1 MFYVYADGESLWF
14 PLDDKRVILNPR
26 LTLEMGKAGSFQFS
40 LPPSNSQYNTL
51 TKLKTIITVTLDDTE
66 IFRGRILTMD
76 RSFNNVKQIYCEGV
90 LAYLNDSVQP
100 SEKFTGKTHDLFA
113 QIIEGHNKMVEPAK
127 QFKMG
132 KITAENRDIIIT
144 GTSDET
150 EDGSNGSFDYKQIA
164 INAMTGEWKSS
175 WEFISSYL
183 IAYAGGYL
191 RARQGED
198 GLYIDY
204 LQDYESRAPQK
215 IELGTNLLDFSESI
229 SAENLFTVLIPL
241 GDENLTIAAVNNG
254 SVELQDE
261 ALVKEYGRIVRTH
274 VFDSVNQPETLL
286 ENGKRYL
293 ESYANVPVT
302 IEIKAVDLHFANP
315 SIQEIY
321 VGDQVLVRSAP
332 HGIKDY
338 LTCTKIEYD
347 FSNLGNTTYTF
358 GDPSQSLTER
368 YRKDKQ
374 KETEQ
379 VKQAASSGGGGA
391 GKKNEKELDKV
402 KSWVNYKPEN
412 PKVSI
417 GALWETVNN
426 TNKILSTVGIN
437 LDGETGN
444 INIQALKTVQD
455 ADHNLLEKHESQ
467 IAVNANEIKL
477 TSNKMTEEVNNIR
490 AEITVS
496 TKGLESQIKLQAD
509 NITAIGNNVE
519 INTSNIYGVQEN
531 IVTINSS
538 ITSINSQI
546 TQVKKLIASEINAV
560 KSDITWMHS
569 KSIKAQTVSATNGMY
584 CNTINISNSGLVGG
598 SSIASQ
604 DWVLRQKYLKA
615 LPSHR
620 HSVKVGSTTYYTS
633 YAGS

>member
-40 LPPSNSQYNTL
+40 LPPSNSLYNTL
-51 TKLKTIITVTLDDTE
+51 AKLKTIITVTLDDTE

-150 EDGSNGSFDYKQIA
+150 EDDSNGSFDYKQIA

-175 WEFISSYL
+175 WEFISSYM

-191 RARQGED
+191 RARHGED

-241 GDENLTIAAVNNG
+241 GDENLTIADVNNG

-315 SIQEIY
+315 DIQEIY

-338 LTCTKIEYD
+338 LTCTKIAYD

-402 KSWVNYKPEN
+402 KSWVNYKPED

-426 TNKILSTVGIN
+426 TNKILNTVGIN
-437 LDGETGN
+437 LDAETGN
-444 INIQALKTVQD
+444 VNINTLKTVQD
-455 ADHNLLEKHESQ
+455 QQRNTLERHESQ
-467 IAVNANEIKL
+467 IAVNADDITL
-477 TSNKMTEEVNNIR
+477 TSQKLTEEVG
-490 AEITVS
+490 EINAKIELSV
-496 TKGLESQIKLQAD
+496 KGLESKITAQAD
-509 NITAIGNNVE
+509 HITLISDDVQFNKTNLD
-519 INTSNIYGVQEN
+519 GVQQN
-531 IVTINSS
+531 VVSINSS
-538 ITSINSQI
+538 ITRINSEI
-546 TQVKKLIASEINAV
+546 TQVKQLIADEINST
-560 KSDITWMHS
+560 KGDITWLQGKVIQCTTLRADNVRANAIM
-569 KSIKAQTVSATNGMY
+569 
-584 CNTINISNSGLVGG
+584 TINGNAV
-598 SSIASQ
+598 ATQ
-604 DWVLRQKYLKA
+604 TWVNQKRYLTA

-620 HSVKVGSTTYYTS
+620 HTVKVGTTNYFTS
-633 YAGS
+633 YTGS

>member
-241 GDENLTIAAVNNG
+241 GDENLTIADANNG
-254 SVELQDE
+254 NVELQDE
-261 ALVKEYGRIVRTH
+261 ALVNEYGRIVRTH

-315 SIQEIY
+315 DIQEIY

-358 GDPSQSLTER
+358 GDPTQSLTER
-368 YRKDKQ
+368 YRRDKQ

-402 KSWVNYKPEN
+402 KSWVNYKPED

-426 TNKILSTVGIN
+426 TNKILNTVGIN
-437 LDGETGN
+437 LDAETGN
-444 INIQALKTVQD
+444 VNINTLKTVQD
-455 ADHNLLEKHESQ
+455 QQHNTLERHESQ
-467 IAVNANEIKL
+467 IAVNADDITL
-477 TSNKMTEEVNNIR
+477 TSQKLTEEVG
-490 AEITVS
+490 EINAKIELSV
-496 TKGLESQIKLQAD
+496 KGLESKITAQAD
-509 NITAIGNNVE
+509 HITLISDDVQ
-519 INTSNIYGVQEN
+519 INKTNLYGVQQN
-531 IVTINSS
+531 VVSINSS
-538 ITSINSQI
+538 ITRINSEI
-546 TQVKKLIASEINAV
+546 TQVKKLIADEINSA
-560 KSDITWMHS
+560 KGDITWLQGKVIQCTTLRAGNVRANAIM
-569 KSIKAQTVSATNGMY
+569 
-584 CNTINISNSGLVGG
+584 TINGNAV
-598 SSIASQ
+598 ATQ
-604 DWVLRQKYLKA
+604 TWVNQKRYLTA

-620 HSVKVGSTTYYTS
+620 HTVKVGTTNYFTS
-633 YAGS
+633 YTGS

>member
-191 RARQGED
+191 RGRQGED

-254 SVELQDE
+254 SVELVDE
-261 ALVKEYGRIVRTH
+261 TLVNEYGRIVRTH

-286 ENGKRYL
+286 ENGRRYL
-293 ESYANVPVT
+293 ESNANVPVT

-315 SIQEIY
+315 DIQEIY

-368 YRKDKQ
+368 YRRDKQ

-402 KSWVNYKPEN
+402 KSWVNYKPED

-426 TNKILSTVGIN
+426 TNKVLNTVGIN

-467 IAVNANEIKL
+467 IAVNTNEIKL
-477 TSNKMTEEVNNIR
+477 TSEKMTEEVGKIR

-509 NITAIGNNVE
+509 NITAIGKNVE
-519 INTSNIYGVQEN
+519 VNTTNIYGVQEN

-546 TQVKKLIASEINAV
+546 TQVKKLIASEISAV
-560 KSDITWMHS
+560 KGDIRWLQGTIITCHTLNALKITMGS
-569 KSIKAQTVSATNGMY
+569 NVVATQ
-584 CNTINISNSGLVGG
+584 S
-598 SSIASQ
+598 
-604 DWVLRQKYLKA
+604 WVKQQGYLKA

-633 YAGS
+633 YTGS